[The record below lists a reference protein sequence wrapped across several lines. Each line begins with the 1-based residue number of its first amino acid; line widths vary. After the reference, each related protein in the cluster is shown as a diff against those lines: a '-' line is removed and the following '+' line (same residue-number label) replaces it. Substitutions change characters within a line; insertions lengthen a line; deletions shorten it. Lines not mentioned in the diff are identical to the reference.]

1 MYSFQIIDWTIFFL
15 YALSITYFGFFKV
28 QNKPASEKE
37 FILSGR
43 RLSIAGFVATLVTTW
58 YGAILGIGENTLLF
72 GIQTWFIFSFP
83 YYIFAIIYALWIAPR
98 IKKSGALSIPE
109 QFRTHYGD
117 SAGLAA
123 ALIISFLSNP
133 APYILSLGILLEFLF
148 GISLGVSLA
157 IATLFSVLYI
167 WNGGFSAV
175 VRTDIFQFFLMFF
188 GFFIML
194 IFLWL
199 NIESPFVMVQKLP
212 NTHID
217 PLGGNTLQYV
227 LVWFFIASWTFIDPG
242 FYQRC
247 AAAESPSIAKRGIL
261 ISICFWA
268 LFDLMSITA
277 AMYAVGY
284 VSTEKALL
292 TYPILAHK
300 ILPAGVFGLFI
311 TGILAILMSTI
322 DSLSLV
328 CAISFGRDILWRI
341 DKDSDKM
348 GSLIFVRRGLII
360 ISLISLFLAYLL
372 PSVVKLFYLLGSLL
386 IPGLILP
393 FLFTLKKNNSGGA
406 ETLGA
411 TWIILPILTTAT
423 WFIISKIIGGNIF
436 NIEPFYSGIF
446 TSVLYLVIKR
456 KGASNGN

>member
-28 QNKPASEKE
+28 QNKPASERE

-43 RLSIAGFVATLVTTW
+43 RLSVTGFVATLVTTW

-83 YYIFAIIYALWIAPR
+83 YYIFAIIYAFWIAPR

-109 QFRTHYGD
+109 QFKTHYGD

-199 NIESPFVMVQKLP
+199 NIESPLAMVQKLP
-212 NTHID
+212 NNYID
-217 PLGGNTLQYV
+217 PLGGNTVQYV

-247 AAAESPSIAKRGIL
+247 AAAESPSIARRGIL

-341 DKDSDKM
+341 DKDSHKM

-372 PSVVKLFYLLGSLL
+372 PSVVKLFYLLGYQHYLL
-386 IPGLILP
+386 
-393 FLFTLKKNNSGGA
+393 
-406 ETLGA
+406 
-411 TWIILPILTTAT
+411 
-423 WFIISKIIGGNIF
+423 
-436 NIEPFYSGIF
+436 
-446 TSVLYLVIKR
+446 
-456 KGASNGN
+456 

>member
-28 QNKPASEKE
+28 RNKPASEKE

-43 RLSIAGFVATLVTTW
+43 RLSVTGFVATLVTTW

-83 YYIFAIIYALWIAPR
+83 YYIFAIIYAFWIAPR

-109 QFRTHYGD
+109 QFKTHYGD
-117 SAGLAA
+117 SAGLTA

-199 NIESPFVMVQKLP
+199 NIESP
-212 NTHID
+212 
-217 PLGGNTLQYV
+217 
-227 LVWFFIASWTFIDPG
+227 LV
-242 FYQRC
+242 
-247 AAAESPSIAKRGIL
+247 
-261 ISICFWA
+261 
-268 LFDLMSITA
+268 
-277 AMYAVGY
+277 
-284 VSTEKALL
+284 
-292 TYPILAHK
+292 
-300 ILPAGVFGLFI
+300 
-311 TGILAILMSTI
+311 
-322 DSLSLV
+322 
-328 CAISFGRDILWRI
+328 
-341 DKDSDKM
+341 
-348 GSLIFVRRGLII
+348 
-360 ISLISLFLAYLL
+360 
-372 PSVVKLFYLLGSLL
+372 
-386 IPGLILP
+386 
-393 FLFTLKKNNSGGA
+393 
-406 ETLGA
+406 
-411 TWIILPILTTAT
+411 
-423 WFIISKIIGGNIF
+423 
-436 NIEPFYSGIF
+436 
-446 TSVLYLVIKR
+446 
-456 KGASNGN
+456 

>member
-1 MYSFQIIDWTIFFL
+1 MYSFQTIDWIIFFL

-28 QNKPASEKE
+28 QNKPTSEKE

-43 RLSIAGFVATLVTTW
+43 RLSVTGFVATLVTTW

-83 YYIFAIIYALWIAPR
+83 YYIFAIIYAFWIAPR

-109 QFRTHYGD
+109 KFKTHYGD
-117 SAGLAA
+117 SAGLIA

-199 NIESPFVMVQKLP
+199 NIESPIVMVQKLP
-212 NTHID
+212 NIYTD
-217 PLGGNTLQYV
+217 PLGGNTIQYV

-247 AAAESPSIAKRGIL
+247 AAAESPLIAKRGIL

-277 AMYAVGY
+277 ALYAVGY

-328 CAISFGRDILWRI
+328 CAISFGRDILWRV

-360 ISLISLFLAYLL
+360 ISLISLLLAYLL

-393 FLFTLKKNNSGGA
+393 FLFTLKKNDNSDTK
-406 ETLGA
+406 TLGA
-411 TWIILPILTTAT
+411 TWLILPIFTTAT
-423 WFIISKIIGGNIF
+423 WFVISKIIGKNIF
-436 NIEPFYSGIF
+436 SIEPFYSGMF
-446 TSVLYLVIKR
+446 TSVLYFIIKR
-456 KGASNGN
+456 KGANNGN